1 MDILCC
7 GIYLAL
13 IALLGYAAMSALLR
27 EEKRHWAELAGLSL
41 AAGFGLLGI
50 LLFACSLIGY
60 PPSRALLICIGIATA
75 IALIA
80 MRRILLRASCLRRI
94 TLRSP
99 TKILLRT
106 AAVVLIIAAA
116 ANAAAKTLTPGLAD
130 VDAFAIWMFK
140 AKIVAAEPLVP
151 IPKSF
156 LDDPLSYSHQDY
168 PLGLPLVVAGV
179 YASIGRDDELLG
191 KTPFLLV
198 YLSLVLVSYGALR
211 RQLNR
216 PTAAALAAMF
226 VGMPVLVQHIGM
238 AVAEGPLVLMHTCCL
253 ILLLQWMQ
261 AGGRRTLA
269 VSAAFAAFA
278 AFTKNEGLA
287 LLPIVAVAAL
297 VFAIFSRRREL
308 VVDWLFAAAIAAV
321 LIGPWII
328 YRTHLPRSHEDYG
341 SKLTSISTIAGNLP
355 RLRELAPM
363 FFGQLWE
370 LQTAGGIWLVL
381 PIAAV
386 IGWRAFGRPA
396 VLVLWAILLT
406 HLTLYLATFVVTPW
420 DLKTLIAMVG
430 PNLLM
435 HVAPA
440 AILLIALHLSPFQPP
455 LTQESLQSA

>member
-1 MDILCC
+1 
-7 GIYLAL
+7 
-13 IALLGYAAMSALLR
+13 
-27 EEKRHWAELAGLSL
+27 
-41 AAGFGLLGI
+41 
-50 LLFACSLIGY
+50 
-60 PPSRALLICIGIATA
+60 
-75 IALIA
+75 
-80 MRRILLRASCLRRI
+80 
-94 TLRSP
+94 
-99 TKILLRT
+99 
-106 AAVVLIIAAA
+106 
-116 ANAAAKTLTPGLAD
+116 
-130 VDAFAIWMFK
+130 
-140 AKIVAAEPLVP
+140 
-151 IPKSF
+151 
-156 LDDPLSYSHQDY
+156 
-168 PLGLPLVVAGV
+168 
-179 YASIGRDDELLG
+179 
-191 KTPFLLV
+191 
-198 YLSLVLVSYGALR
+198 
-211 RQLNR
+211 
-216 PTAAALAAMF
+216 
-226 VGMPVLVQHIGM
+226 
-238 AVAEGPLVLMHTCCL
+238 MHTCCL